1 MFKRDRNVLF
11 FIITGFSSM
20 FVLISLGQID
30 TIASYLL
37 LGITLGSFV
46 LALIASDMTEFA
58 KKPKNEDKN

>member
-11 FIITGFSSM
+11 FIIIGFSSM

-46 LALIASDMTEFA
+46 LALVASDMTEFA
-58 KKPKNEDKN
+58 KKPKGENKK

>member
-11 FIITGFSSM
+11 FIIIGFSSM
-20 FVLISLGQID
+20 FVLVSLGQID

-46 LALIASDMTEFA
+46 LALITSDMTEFA